1 MTREVSL
8 ATKIT
13 QIHGLLGTKDVN
25 AWETD
30 FIESVWGWSVYGK
43 DTRTITGKQAE
54 VIDRIWRKHF
64 Q

>member
-1 MTREVSL
+1 MTRAVSL
-8 ATKIT
+8 AAQIT
-13 QIHGLLGTKDVN
+13 QIHGLLGTPDVN

-30 FIESVWGWSVYGK
+30 FIESVWAWSAQG
-43 DTRTITGKQAE
+43 TTTLGITGRQAE

>member
-1 MTREVSL
+1 MTRAVSL
-8 ATKIT
+8 TTMIT

-30 FIESVWGWSVYGK
+30 FIESVWGWSVQGK

-54 VIDRIWRKHF
+54 VVERIWRRHF
-64 Q
+64 E